1 MDTSQRLPPPDSVLH
16 HLRYWFPCKLRYLRP
31 QHPRIS
37 GYHTLGV
44 FGCSLFEKRPN
55 SSHPSPRA
63 PAPVSPPLA
72 TKSRSAPLH
81 QLPTSIPSDWDTVPL
96 VPPSPPAAS
105 PSHRSDS
112 RATASD
118 SAPTLPWV
126 ILRLL
131 ASHNAPP
138 SSPQQGSRNYHPASA
153 AEERLHL

>member
-1 MDTSQRLPPPDSVLH
+1 MARDSTLIDQSSFSGQGGVRFASPPLRNRMKWWVDTSQRLPPPDSVFH

-72 TKSRSAPLH
+72 TKSRSALLRR
-81 QLPTSIPSDWDTVPL
+81 LPTSIPSDWDTVPL
-96 VPPSPPAAS
+96 APPSPPTAS
-105 PSHRSDS
+105 PSHQSDS
-112 RATASD
+112 
-118 SAPTLPWV
+118 
-126 ILRLL
+126 
-131 ASHNAPP
+131 
-138 SSPQQGSRNYHPASA
+138 
-153 AEERLHL
+153 